1 MEQVPSLCHLE
12 SGLEFDAESAE
23 EFGEPLMFRM
33 ILKVCE
39 DFHAG
44 HFIPHVGQPDR
55 SEVGMFQGPTFTL
68 SRGDCHA
75 QRDTITFPRH
85 NESGKTSLSDGKLL
99 DRAGDGVRGAG
110 GHELKKLFAHV
121 DLWYSGPVIEPLEN
135 ENLSS
140 TRNAVKRFAH
150 PSGVESRLITP
161 IKKTR
166 IAEEVADRIRVLML
180 DGTFPP
186 GEPLPSERHL
196 AERFGVSRGSI
207 RDALR
212 TLETIGLLET
222 RHGQGTF
229 PHELSVDRLVAP
241 LASVMAYRSDLQ
253 DELLDVRRMFEPA
266 VARVAA
272 LRATDEDLADLQRI
286 LDAQR
291 QKLKTGRSAIVEDT
305 AFHAVLARAT
315 RNRVVMSIMATL
327 NDLLVESRTQSLE
340 QKGRP
345 ARSVEGH
352 EAVVAALRRRDAEGA
367 SQAMYNHIDQIADL
381 QLHAQKGPNP
391 AHQVIGDATNGREP
405 ASADRLKS
413 FASRWLDPPRA
424 PASRNFSN

>member
-1 MEQVPSLCHLE
+1 M
-12 SGLEFDAESAE
+12 
-23 EFGEPLMFRM
+23 
-33 ILKVCE
+33 

-44 HFIPHVGQPDR
+44 HFISNVGEADR
-55 SEVGMFQGPTFTL
+55 SQVGVLQGPPFAL
-68 SRGDCHA
+68 GGGDRHGQRG
-75 QRDTITFPRH
+75 TITLPRNH
-85 NESGKTSLSDGKLL
+85 KGSQAAQPDGKLL
-99 DRAGDGVRGAG
+99 DRARDGAWGTG

-121 DLWYSGPVIEPLEN
+121 NLWYTGPVIEPLEN
-135 ENLSS
+135 ENLPS

-150 PSGVESRLITP
+150 PSGGEARLITP

-166 IAEEVADRIRVLML
+166 VAEEVADRIRVLML
-180 DGTFPP
+180 DGTFPA

-229 PHELSVDRLVAP
+229 PHELSVERLVAP

-266 VARVAA
+266 VARAAA
-272 LRATDEDLADLQRI
+272 LRATDEDLTDLQRI

-291 QKLKTGRSAIVEDT
+291 QKLKTGQSAIVEDT
-305 AFHAVLARAT
+305 AFHAILARST

-327 NDLLVESRTQSLE
+327 NDLLVDSRTQSLR

-345 ARSVEGH
+345 ARSIDGH
-352 EAVVAALRRRDAEGA
+352 EAVVAALRRRDVEGA

-381 QLHAQKGPNP
+381 QLHAHK
-391 AHQVIGDATNGREP
+391 
-405 ASADRLKS
+405 
-413 FASRWLDPPRA
+413 
-424 PASRNFSN
+424 SRNPPTK

>member
-1 MEQVPSLCHLE
+1 MSVSRTVPR
-12 SGLEFDAESAE
+12 F
-23 EFGEPLMFRM
+23 
-33 ILKVCE
+33 VCSR
-39 DFHAG
+39 A
-44 HFIPHVGQPDR
+44 QP
-55 SEVGMFQGPTFTL
+55 SPCVEAIAIHNVALSVTL
-68 SRGDCHA
+68 
-75 QRDTITFPRH
+75 PRH
-85 NESGKTSLSDGKLL
+85 DNRGQASQPNGELLERARDDARGTS
-99 DRAGDGVRGAG
+99 

-121 DLWYSGPVIEPLEN
+121 NLWYTGSVIEPLDN
-135 ENLSS
+135 GNLPPM
-140 TRNAVKRFAH
+140 RNAVKTFANS
-150 PSGVESRLITP
+150 SGDVSLLITP

-166 IAEEVADRIRVLML
+166 VAEEVADRIRVLML
-180 DGTFPP
+180 DDGTFPP
-186 GEPLPSERHL
+186 GQPLPSERHL

-272 LRATDEDLADLQRI
+272 QRANDEDLADLQRI

-291 QKLKTGRSAIVEDT
+291 QKLKSGQSAIAEDT
-305 AFHAVLARAT
+305 AFHAILARST

-327 NDLLVESRTQSLE
+327 NDLLVESRTQSLQ

-345 ARSVEGH
+345 ARSIDGH
-352 EAVVAALRRRDAEGA
+352 DAVVAALRRRDAEGA
-367 SQAMYNHIDQIADL
+367 SKAMYNHIDQIADIQL
-381 QLHAQKGPNP
+381 QSQKEPNP
-391 AHQVIGDATNGREP
+391 PT
-405 ASADRLKS
+405 K
-413 FASRWLDPPRA
+413 
-424 PASRNFSN
+424 

>member
-1 MEQVPSLCHLE
+1 
-12 SGLEFDAESAE
+12 
-23 EFGEPLMFRM
+23 
-33 ILKVCE
+33 
-39 DFHAG
+39 
-44 HFIPHVGQPDR
+44 
-55 SEVGMFQGPTFTL
+55 
-68 SRGDCHA
+68 
-75 QRDTITFPRH
+75 
-85 NESGKTSLSDGKLL
+85 
-99 DRAGDGVRGAG
+99 
-110 GHELKKLFAHV
+110 
-121 DLWYSGPVIEPLEN
+121 VIEPLAN
-135 ENLSS
+135 ENVPS
-140 TRNAVKRFAH
+140 TRNAVKRYVQ
-150 PSGVESRLITP
+150 PSGSESRLITP

-166 IAEEVADRIRVLML
+166 VAEEVADRIRTLML

-229 PHELSVDRLVAP
+229 PHELSVERLVAP

-266 VARVAA
+266 VARAAA
-272 LRATDEDLADLQRI
+272 LRATDEDLTDLERI
-286 LDAQR
+286 LETQR
-291 QKLKTGRSAIVEDT
+291 QKLKSGQSAIAEDT
-305 AFHAVLARAT
+305 AFHAILARAT

-327 NDLLVESRTQSLE
+327 NDLLVESRTQSLR

-345 ARSVEGH
+345 ARSMDGH

-381 QLHAQKGPNP
+381 HVP
-391 AHQVIGDATNGREP
+391 AHKGSNPP
-405 ASADRLKS
+405 AK
-413 FASRWLDPPRA
+413 
-424 PASRNFSN
+424 